1 MNEITTK
8 IKYRLVYNYAGH
20 INNQG
25 KAPVSLECR
34 QGKQKMYISSQVML
48 EPHQWYKGRVIEHD
62 NADKL
67 TVFLIRWTNQVEEI
81 ELDQILSGNQI
92 TLLQLKEAVKS
103 GVRSNATLREFT
115 EAVIETD
122 SSRCLNTKRSYRYLV
137 NEMEKEYGNRTLN
150 DVTYDLVIRYRESM
164 RKKQLSENTIK
175 GRLKAL
181 RCIMEQ
187 ARIRDLIRKN
197 PFEQIT
203 IGNIGGRVGGLTMNE
218 VKRLER
224 LKLTGKEEKVR
235 DLFILGC
242 TTGLRWGDLSTL
254 EQAEIRN
261 GILTKTMHK
270 THHDVVLPISSLFYG
285 KPMQII
291 NKYPDIT
298 ELSHVCCN
306 TQANK
311 ILKDL
316 AARANI
322 KKRCYFHLSRK
333 TFSQL
338 LNEIGMD
345 IGDISLLMGHRETR
359 TTLTHYVFNNDVR
372 MKKSVKKLFKTKST

>member
-1 MNEITTK
+1 MNEIFTK

-34 QGKQKMYISSQVML
+34 QGKRKMYISSKVML

-103 GVRSNATLREFT
+103 GVRANATLREFT
-115 EAVIETD
+115 EAVIESD
-122 SSRCLNTKRSYRYLV
+122 SSRCLTTKRSYRYLI
-137 NEMEKEYGNRTLN
+137 NEMEKEYGNLTLN
-150 DVTYDLVIRYRESM
+150 DVTYDLVVRYRDTM

-181 RCIMEQ
+181 RCVMEQ
-187 ARIRDLIRKN
+187 ARIRDLIKKN

-203 IGNIGGRVGGLTMNE
+203 IGNIGGRVGGLTMTE
-218 VKRLER
+218 VKKIESLQ
-224 LKLTGKEEKVR
+224 LSGKEEKVR

-242 TTGLRWGDLSTL
+242 TTGLRWGDLSSL
-254 EQAEIRN
+254 EKAEIKN
-261 GILTKTMHK
+261 GVFTKLMHK
-270 THHDVVLPISSLFYG
+270 THHEVVLPISILFHG
-285 KPMQII
+285 KPLSII
-291 NKYPDIT
+291 NKYPNIT

-311 ILKDL
+311 IIKQL
-316 AARANI
+316 AEKAHI
-322 KKRCYFHLSRK
+322 KKRVYFHCARK
-333 TFSQL
+333 TFGQL
-338 LNEIGMD
+338 LNTLGMD
-345 IGDISLLMGHRETR
+345 MTEISILLGHRDTR
-359 TTLTHYVFNNDVR
+359 TTRTHYVFNDTER
-372 MKKSVKKLFKTKST
+372 MKKSVKRVFKK